1 MRGSGVA
8 LAVTHP
14 GVAMQNR
21 LLAVALLLPSVL
33 TSMACAGPAETRAA
47 SALPTT
53 RAAPAPAVAATP
65 PPAPVT
71 TLATTPAAFVP
82 QPLRFD
88 YDAATLSDE
97 GRAQLQALAA
107 HLRTTGLA
115 VRIVGHADERG
126 TPEYNMSLG
135 DERARVARDYLV
147 RLGIDPARITASSR
161 GEEDPAVVGDDEAT
175 FALNRRDEFELLSA
189 KTDG

>member
-1 MRGSGVA
+1 
-8 LAVTHP
+8 
-14 GVAMQNR
+14 MQNR
-21 LLAVALLLPSVL
+21 SLLAASLTLVL
-33 TSMACAGPAETRAA
+33 VSTSMVSACAGAGESRAA
-47 SALPTT
+47 SALPATG
-53 RAAPAPAVAATP
+53 AAPAPAATVATQP
-65 PPAPVT
+65 T
-71 TLATTPAAFVP
+71 TTATTTTPTATVFVP

-97 GRAQLQALAA
+97 GRLQLQALAA

-147 RLGIDPARITASSR
+147 RLGIDRARVTASSR
-161 GEEDPAVVGDDEAT
+161 GEEDPAVVGEDEGT

-189 KTDG
+189 HTDG

>member
-1 MRGSGVA
+1 MQNHAQNRSLVVA
-8 LAVTHP
+8 LSTFVF
-14 GVAMQNR
+14 V
-21 LLAVALLLPSVL
+21 S
-33 TSMACAGPAETRAA
+33 TSMVSACAGAGETRAT
-47 SALPTT
+47 SALPS
-53 RAAPAPAVAATP
+53 AAVKTPAPAVAAAA
-65 PPAPVT
+65 PPATAPAA
-71 TLATTPAAFVP
+71 ATPSTAAFVP

-97 GRAQLQALAA
+97 GRAQLQALAE

-147 RLGIDPARITASSR
+147 RLGIDRSRVTASSR
-161 GEEDPAVVGDDEAT
+161 GEEDPAVVGDDEGT
-175 FALNRRDEFELLSA
+175 FALNRRDEFELLQA
-189 KTDG
+189 QTDG